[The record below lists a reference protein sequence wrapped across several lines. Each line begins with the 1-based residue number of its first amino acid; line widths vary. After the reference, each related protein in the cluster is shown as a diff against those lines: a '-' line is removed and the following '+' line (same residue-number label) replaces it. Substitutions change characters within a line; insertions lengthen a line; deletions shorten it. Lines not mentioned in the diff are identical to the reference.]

1 MGIILKELVRMKK
14 RIFLIRHGESLYNRD
29 RNRLCG
35 LTDIPLSNDG
45 QKQCQ
50 YLSRYIS
57 RLKIN
62 EIYSSPL
69 IRALDS
75 AKFIFPSKDIIIE
88 DGLKEINYG
97 LYEGIDVN
105 EFPEDPIIIKWNSSP
120 GDLTFPEGDSIFN
133 HSRDTI
139 DHLERIIL
147 SSSDSTIACVSHR
160 TTIRLLIARIFKI
173 NLNEFRMIPCSNCSI
188 TELSYDNDIGFR
200 IETINVTLDYLKT

>member
-1 MGIILKELVRMKK
+1 MVRIQKELIRMRK
-14 RIFLIRHGESLYNRD
+14 RIFLIRHGESIYNRD

-35 LTDIPLSNDG
+35 LTDIPLSSDG

-50 YLSRYIS
+50 YLSRSIS
-57 RLKIN
+57 RFKIG
-62 EIYSSPL
+62 EIYTSPL

-75 AKFIFPSKDIIIE
+75 TRIIFPCKDIIID
-88 DGLKEINYG
+88 DGLIEINYG

-105 EFPEDPIIIKWNSSP
+105 EFPTDPIILKWNTSP
-120 GDLTFPEGDSIFN
+120 GDLTFPEGDSIFT
-133 HSRDTI
+133 HSRDTF
-139 DHLERIIL
+139 DNLERIIL

-188 TELSYDNDIGFR
+188 TELSYDNDRRLR
-200 IETINVTLDYLKT
+200 IETMNVTLDYLKT